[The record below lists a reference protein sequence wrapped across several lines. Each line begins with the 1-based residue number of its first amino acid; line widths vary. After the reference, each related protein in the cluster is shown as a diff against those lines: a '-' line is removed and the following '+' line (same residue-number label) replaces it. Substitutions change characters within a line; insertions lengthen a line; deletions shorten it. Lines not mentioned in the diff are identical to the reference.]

1 MPGGPLEKQRP
12 APAVGGHTCEIC
24 RELLGMDHGEID
36 DLASR
41 GVLHDT
47 GTRHEPV
54 AVAMHK
60 ETHG

>member
-1 MPGGPLEKQRP
+1 M
-12 APAVGGHTCEIC
+12 GGHACEIC

-41 GVLHDT
+41 GVIHET
-47 GTRHEPV
+47 GTQHEPA
-54 AVAMHK
+54 AVEMHK